1 MKYSGKFIRPVFVM
15 FVAMLVFAMASTVS
29 FAKEEIKYSG
39 FLKDYSKLKEG
50 PKDGLDR
57 VHIKPGVDFKKYD
70 KVMMDHVVFYFKD
83 DAENKEIDPEELKE
97 LADAFHNS
105 IIESLKEAY
114 PMVSEP
120 GPGVLRVRVAITEL
134 EPVKR
139 GINTIT
145 TIIPI
150 GLIASAIKKGVTG
163 SAAFAGKAVM
173 EVELLD
179 SQTNEQLAI
188 GVDSRGGKKL
198 KIHKGFTKWGL
209 VKDIFN
215 AWAERFRIFMDEKHG
230 KK

>member
-1 MKYSGKFIRPVFVM
+1 MRVLIKCFFIVI
-15 FVAMLVFAMASTVS
+15 LGFAIITPAS

-50 PKDGLDR
+50 PKGGLDR
-57 VHIKPGVDFKKYD
+57 VHIKPGVDFKKYN
-70 KVMMDHVVFYFKD
+70 KIMMDRVVFYFKD

-97 LADAFHNS
+97 LADAFHKS
-105 IIESLKEAY
+105 MIESLNEAY

-120 GPGVLRVRVAITEL
+120 GPDVLRVRVAITEL
-134 EPVKR
+134 EPVKV

-145 TIIPI
+145 TIIPV
-150 GLIASAIKKGVTG
+150 GLIFSAIKKGRTG
-163 SAAFAGKAVM
+163 SAAFSGKAVM

-179 SQTNEQLAI
+179 SKTNEQLAI
-188 GVDSRGGKKL
+188 GVDSRGGTKL
-198 KIHKGFTKWGL
+198 KIAKGVTKWGL

-215 AWAERFRIFMDEKHG
+215 TWAERFRKFMDEKHG